1 MATSKTKKPTKKGT
15 TSSRTKTR
23 STNSRSRSQ
32 NTKKNQNNKK
42 KTRVIETPN
51 KWKRQKQKKRLQV
64 AAILCSILVVIGTVF
79 QFLEYRKEVAYRK
92 EGIEFFQEQQ
102 YKKAQKQF
110 EQGLKH
116 RNIFGISI
124 TKDIRYY
131 LAESYFLD
139 GAYEKALNV
148 YQEISR
154 SEKNSGYVSCY
165 IGACYAKLGDEKKA
179 KEQFEE
185 SIELGNEE
193 GYHYLS
199 KMYYDLEQYEKAIE
213 YERKFME
220 LREPDGAAYML
231 LAKCYSSAG
240 KFEKAIKAVE
250 AGIAL
255 DDDKKQELLF
265 EEVVIYEKKLD
276 FESAYEK
283 CLKYVTSYPED
294 TIAKQELEFLE
305 TR

>member
-1 MATSKTKKPTKKGT
+1 MATTKTKKPTKKGN
-15 TSSRTKTR
+15 TSSRAR
-23 STNSRSRSQ
+23 STNSRSQ
-32 NTKKNQNNKK
+32 NGKK

-51 KWKRQKQKKRLQV
+51 KWKRQKQKRRLKV
-64 AAILCSILVVIGTVF
+64 AGILLTILIVLGGIF
-79 QFLEYRKEVAYRK
+79 ELFEYRKEVSYRTA
-92 EGIEFFQEQQ
+92 GIEYYQQEK

-110 EQGLKH
+110 EKALEHK
-116 RNIFGISI
+116 NIFGFSV
-124 TKDIRYY
+124 TKDVRYY

-148 YQEISR
+148 YQEISQK
-154 SEKNSGYVSCY
+154 EKTSGYANCY
-165 IGACYAKLGDEKKA
+165 IGACYAKLGDTKKA

-185 SIELGNEE
+185 GIALGNEE

-199 KMYYDLEQYEKAIE
+199 KMYYDLGEYEKAIE
-213 YERKFME
+213 YETKFME

-231 LAKCYSSAG
+231 LAKCYSGAG
-240 KFEKAIKAVE
+240 KFKKAIEAVE

-265 EEVVIYEKKLD
+265 EEVVIYEQKLD
-276 FESAYEK
+276 FDSAYEK
-283 CLKYVTSYPED
+283 CLSYVTAYPDD
-294 TIAKQELEFLE
+294 TIAKEELEFLE